1 MVKYIKRTYTVEI
14 THRVELPDECCPETD
29 HERHEMDTRIVT
41 HVAPDYEK
49 SPLTEIRNDLEGGNR
64 LGFTHV
70 SLSDIDVEKTGE
82 SITGKG
88 GENDP
93 NVAIYAALDAREME
107 LGI

>member
-14 THRVELPDECCPETD
+14 THRVELPDDFMP
-29 HERHEMDTRIVT
+29 HEDYTSNIISYA
-41 HVAPDYEK
+41 APDYEK
-49 SPLTEIRNDLEGGNR
+49 SPLTDIAFGKKHGWDAVS
-64 LGFTHV
+64 V

-107 LGI
+107 LGV

>member
-14 THRVELPDECCPETD
+14 THRVELPDDFMP
-29 HERHEMDTRIVT
+29 HEDYTSNIISYAV
-41 HVAPDYEK
+41 PDYEK
-49 SPLTEIRNDLEGGNR
+49 SPLTEIGNDLNAWKAVS
-64 LGFTHV
+64 V

>member
-14 THRVELPDECCPETD
+14 THRVELPDECCPDTEYS
-29 HERHEMDTRIVT
+29 HGMDTLIVKR
-41 HVAPDYEK
+41 VAPDYEK
-49 SPLTEIRNDLEGGNR
+49 SPLTEIKNDLEGGNR

-70 SLSDIDVEKTGE
+70 SLSDIAVEKTGE

-107 LGI
+107 LGV